1 MNHKLELILKLIPPI
16 LLILFILSPFLFSY
30 KVSLVNRERI
40 FEENEYGQ
48 MENIKVGIVF
58 GAGLDQNGYP
68 SQVLAERVR
77 VGAVLYKK
85 GIVQKLIM
93 SGDNRYVDY
102 NEPLAMQKYA
112 IELGVDPED
121 IQPDF
126 AGRRTYDTCI
136 RAKEVFGV
144 NEAVLITQD
153 FHINRALYICNK
165 TGIKS
170 YGVIPTGSRPVFE
183 KYYRV
188 RDIISLVVAFID
200 VKIRQPDVVL
210 GEKISI

>member
-1 MNHKLELILKLIPPI
+1 MNYKLELTLKLIPPV

-30 KVSLVNRERI
+30 KVSLVNRARI
-40 FEENEYGQ
+40 FEESEYDQ
-48 MENIKVGIVF
+48 MEKTKIGIVF

-77 VGAVLYKK
+77 VGANLYKQ
-85 GIVQKLIM
+85 GIVKKLIM
-93 SGDNRYVDY
+93 SGDNRYENY

-112 IELGVDPED
+112 IELGVDSED

-165 TGIKS
+165 TGIES
-170 YGVIPTGSRPVFE
+170 YGVIPSGSRPVFE

-188 RDIISLVVAFID
+188 RDIISLVVAFVD
-200 VKIRQPDVVL
+200 VKIRQPEVVL
-210 GEKISI
+210 GEKITI